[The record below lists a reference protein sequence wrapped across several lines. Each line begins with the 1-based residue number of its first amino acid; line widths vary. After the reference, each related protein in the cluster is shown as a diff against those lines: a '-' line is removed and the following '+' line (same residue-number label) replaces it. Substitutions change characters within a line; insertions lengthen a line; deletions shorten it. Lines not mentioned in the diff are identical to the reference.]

1 MTGKQKKLAAC
12 IFSILLAGAA
22 GAGATSVSS
31 DDVSPIPVEVENR
44 RKGRDKKPNDGA
56 RVETLMEAK
65 LDYAEKILAGLV
77 THDFDQ
83 VAKSAESLKLISLSH
98 PRGWEKKEHD
108 DEIYDHFRI
117 EFMRQAARLEEEAR
131 KENLAGAA
139 YFQQNLTATC
149 IACHDY
155 IRDEDLTK

>member
-1 MTGKQKKLAAC
+1 MTGKQKLAAC
-12 IFSILLAGAA
+12 IFTTLLASAA
-22 GAGATSVSS
+22 AAGATSVMS
-31 DDVSPIPVEVENR
+31 DDVTPIPVEVENR
-44 RKGRDKKPNDGA
+44 RKGGDKKPDNGS

-83 VAKSAESLKLISLSH
+83 VARSAESLKLISLSH
-98 PRGWEKKEHD
+98 PHGWEKKEDD
-108 DEIYDHFRI
+108 DEIYDHFRM

-139 YFQQNLTATC
+139 YYQQNLTATC

-155 IRDEDLTK
+155 IRDEDLKKQ

>member
-1 MTGKQKKLAAC
+1 MTGKQKLAAG
-12 IFSILLAGAA
+12 IFTAILAGAA
-22 GAGATSVSS
+22 GVGATSVMS
-31 DDVSPIPVEVENR
+31 DDVTPIPVEVESR
-44 RKGRDKKPNDGA
+44 RKGGDKKPNNGP

-83 VAKSAESLKLISLSH
+83 VARSAESLKLISLSH

-108 DEIYDHFRI
+108 DEIYDHFRM

-155 IRDEDLTK
+155 IRDEDLKKQ

>member
-1 MTGKQKKLAAC
+1 
-12 IFSILLAGAA
+12 
-22 GAGATSVSS
+22 
-31 DDVSPIPVEVENR
+31 
-44 RKGRDKKPNDGA
+44 
-56 RVETLMEAK
+56 MEAK
-65 LDYAEKILAGLV
+65 LDYAEKKFAGLV

-83 VAKSAESLKLISLSH
+83 VAKSAESLKLMSLSH
-98 PRGWEKKEHD
+98 PRGWEKKEDD
-108 DEIYDHFRI
+108 DEIYDHFRM

-155 IRDEDLTK
+155 IRNEDLTK

>member
-1 MTGKQKKLAAC
+1 MMIKLKAWACAIVIASTGVIVSQ
-12 IFSILLAGAA
+12 
-22 GAGATSVSS
+22 TDSVSS
-31 DDVSPIPVEVENR
+31 DEVTPIPVQIEARQRSN
-44 RKGRDKKPNDGA
+44 KDA
-56 RVETLMEAK
+56 RVEDLMEMK

-77 THDFDQ
+77 THDFDLI
-83 VAKSAESLKLISLSH
+83 VKSSESLKLVSLRH
-98 PRGWEKKEHD
+98 PKGWEKKSED
-108 DEIYDHFRI
+108 DDVYEHFRM

-155 IRDEDLTK
+155 IRDEAPKK